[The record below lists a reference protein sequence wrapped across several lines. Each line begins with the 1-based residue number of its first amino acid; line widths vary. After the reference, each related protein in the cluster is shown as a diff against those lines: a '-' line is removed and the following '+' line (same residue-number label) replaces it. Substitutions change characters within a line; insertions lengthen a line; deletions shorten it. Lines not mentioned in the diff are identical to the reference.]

1 MPTKTK
7 QTKKTNKPAK
17 QAEWVKP
24 AKPSKSPTTLIES
37 DYQYKDAKG
46 NLRYFQGFDA
56 AYKRALMLDSR
67 NPKSD
72 TSDRSVKVL
81 VAKGW
86 STERKERDEQARV
99 IAKAE
104 RAWARAARAKAA
116 AHAAKAKAIA

>member
-1 MPTKTK
+1 MPTKIK
-7 QTKKTNKPAK
+7 QVKKPAK
-17 QAEWVKP
+17 PAKKAEWVKP
-24 AKPSKSPTTLIES
+24 AKPAKSPTTLVES
-37 DYQYKDAKG
+37 DYQYRDAKG

-86 STERKERDEQARV
+86 STVRKERDEQARA

-104 RAWARAARAKAA
+104 RAVAR
-116 AHAAKAKAIA
+116 AAKAKAKAAA